1 MPDSKVAESAE
12 LLRAGARVLGIDLA
26 EGDLEQLF
34 LLLHLLDRWNRTYNL
49 TGIKDRAEQIARHIL
64 DSFSIQPYVYGRR
77 VLDVGT
83 GAGCPGLP
91 LALIN
96 REREFVLLDANA
108 KKIRF
113 VQHAIMRLELANVQ
127 ARHDRVEDY
136 ASDEHF
142 DIIMTRAFS
151 SLGQIVEHCG
161 HLLAPGGRILAM
173 KGAIGQDEAAGL
185 GDNWRMDVHTLL
197 VPGIASPRSVVEI
210 RSASTGA
217 DAE

>member
-1 MPDSKVAESAE
+1 MPDNKHAESAGLLTAGTQALEIE
-12 LLRAGARVLGIDLA
+12 LADSVREQVYQLLA
-26 EGDLEQLF
+26 
-34 LLLHLLDRWNRTYNL
+34 LLDRWNRTYNL
-49 TGIKDRAEQIARHIL
+49 TGIKDRNEQIVRHIL

-83 GAGCPGLP
+83 GAGFPGLP

-113 VQHAIMRLELANVQ
+113 VRHAIITLELANVRAEQ
-127 ARHDRVEDY
+127 ARVEDY
-136 ASDEHF
+136 ASDALF
-142 DIIMTRAFS
+142 DTIMTRAFS

-173 KGAIGQDEAAGL
+173 KGEIGQDEAAGL
-185 GDNWRMDVHTLL
+185 GDNWHMELHTLS

-210 RSASTGA
+210 RPVSTGTEA
-217 DAE
+217 G

>member
-34 LLLHLLDRWNRTYNL
+34 LLLDLLDRWNRTYNL

-83 GAGCPGLP
+83 GAGFPGLP

-142 DIIMTRAFS
+142 DTIMTRAFS

-173 KGAIGQDEAAGL
+173 KGAIGQAEAAGL

-197 VPGIASPRSVVEI
+197 VPGIGSPRSVVEI